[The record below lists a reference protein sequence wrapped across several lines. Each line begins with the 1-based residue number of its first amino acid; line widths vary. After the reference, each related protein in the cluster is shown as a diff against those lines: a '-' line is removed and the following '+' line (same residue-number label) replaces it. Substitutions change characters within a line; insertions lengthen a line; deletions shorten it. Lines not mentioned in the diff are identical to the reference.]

1 MFDSGDFVIYGN
13 EGVCEVAGVS
23 EMSINNKCARYYELI
38 PKYRKNTSVL
48 VPVDNEKLTAKM
60 LPILSKEDVIK
71 LIGEI
76 PDVECEWIENENL
89 RKERYKQ
96 MLVSKDRRELV
107 SIIKTIDAHR
117 EECEKK
123 GRKLHACDERI
134 FAEAKEKL
142 HNEVAAVL
150 GLTPEQA
157 RGYILDSLKKAEDNA

>member
-48 VPVDNEKLTAKM
+48 VPVDNEKLTAENA
-60 LPILSKEDVIK
+60 PILSKEDVIK

-107 SIIKTIDAHR
+107 SINQDNR
-117 EECEKK
+117 RSQRGMRKK
-123 GRKLHACDERI
+123 G
-134 FAEAKEKL
+134 
-142 HNEVAAVL
+142 
-150 GLTPEQA
+150 
-157 RGYILDSLKKAEDNA
+157 KKASRL